1 MDEPPRN
8 KDPVAVAV
16 FSIAILLLLG
26 LVVYVVFF
34 LRRPEVAPGRPGLVE
49 EVRRLAKDLQ
59 PKPDIKPEARRA
71 ERPAAMPSLK
81 YAPPAGASVP
91 LEAGRTWRYAV
102 SVEPPV
108 WRDITL
114 TYRTRREGESLG
126 VLTDFRYA
134 GGQMNF
140 HLGTF
145 APGHPSHANM
155 RFPGFFMYASYFQLP
170 LEVGQ
175 RPAWEWAWQPVRDG
189 RVKRYDGRVVRWE
202 DVQVPAGTYSAAVI
216 EADLQYI
223 EGGKVQARA
232 RETIWYAPKV
242 FQVVKVV
249 REGRTPDEGVERIV
263 AELAEF
269 R

>member
-1 MDEPPRN
+1 MDQRPQRQQDPLALAIFGAALALLAGLLLYVFFFKAPEPATPARAFGFLEDARRQVAGLADTFRD
-8 KDPVAVAV
+8 KPAAKPQPPPPAVA
-16 FSIAILLLLG
+16 SG
-26 LVVYVVFF
+26 S
-34 LRRPEVAPGRPGLVE
+34 R
-49 EVRRLAKDLQ
+49 
-59 PKPDIKPEARRA
+59 
-71 ERPAAMPSLK
+71 
-81 YAPPAGASVP
+81 

-102 SVEPPV
+102 IVEPPV

-114 TYRTRREGESLG
+114 TYRTQNEGDGIG
-126 VLTDFRYA
+126 VLTDFLYA
-134 GGQMNF
+134 GGKMNF
-140 HLGTF
+140 HLGIF
-145 APGHPSHANM
+145 APNHPTHANT

-170 LEVGQ
+170 LEAGQ
-175 RPAWEWAWQPVRDG
+175 RATWGWAWQPAREG
-189 RVKRYDGRVVRWE
+189 RMKRYEGKVVRWE
-202 DVQVPAGTYSAAVI
+202 NVQVPAGMFSAAVI
-216 EADLQYI
+216 EADLQYV